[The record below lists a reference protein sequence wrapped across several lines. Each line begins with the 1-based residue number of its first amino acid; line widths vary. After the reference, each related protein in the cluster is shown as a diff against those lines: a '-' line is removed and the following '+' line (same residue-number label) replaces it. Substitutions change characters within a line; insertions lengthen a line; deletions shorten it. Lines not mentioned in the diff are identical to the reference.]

1 VLPAQIEYAALIP
14 PSICSSF
21 HMPTHF
27 AGHHQGAWKWA
38 LGNKRWTWTG
48 AIEARGQPLEMPA
61 GNRPDEKRME
71 REN

>member
-1 VLPAQIEYAALIP
+1 
-14 PSICSSF
+14 
-21 HMPTHF
+21 MPTHF